1 MDINIRML
9 QDSDIEELSRIES
22 ESFSM
27 PWSAQDFKKLIDRND
42 CIYLVAETD
51 GHVVG
56 SAGMMDI
63 CNEGNIDNVVVAE
76 NYRGQ
81 GIGRKL
87 MEELLRVGEERG
99 MEAFTL
105 EVRVNNAPAIH
116 IYEQLGFTS
125 VGIRPRFYEKPI
137 EDANIMWK
145 RH

>member
-1 MDINIRML
+1 MDIKIRML

-27 PWSAQDFKKLIDRND
+27 PWSAQDFKKLIDRD
-42 CIYLVAETD
+42 GCIYLVAEKD

-76 NYRGQ
+76 SFRGQ

-99 MEAFTL
+99 IEAFTL
-105 EVRVNNAPAIH
+105 EVRVSNAPAIH

-125 VGIRPRFYEKPI
+125 EGIRPHFYEKPV
-137 EDANIMWK
+137 EDAYIMWK